1 MPLLQLLL
9 AIAATGCA
17 RTELPNQE
25 AMLPLGSFGE
35 DSLPLV
41 EVELSGRRVSFILDF
56 GAGITIVSK
65 QWCDTLRCQPAGRMA
80 GLRHT
85 GEVLELPLVTV
96 PSLQLGPVRETQ
108 LVTAVMDLAPWQQV
122 APIAGVLSLQA
133 LEHVPFSLDL
143 ARHTLVVGRGSIPAT
158 NGADSARA
166 SIALIREHPHAL
178 TLAVPVFLDGRPLG
192 WGLVDTGS
200 PQTYLHAYWKDAL
213 AHRGRPLAVRE
224 ERGWTGHRESVQS
237 WSVRGLTFLDRR
249 MTPDSATVGVK
260 RMVPDAL
267 IGLDWLRRRV
277 LSCDLEARWCTVE
290 PVR

>member
-1 MPLLQLLL
+1 MPLLELLL
-9 AIAATGCA
+9 AIAATGCV
-17 RTELPNQE
+17 RTEPPSQDVTLS
-25 AMLPLGSFGE
+25 LGSFGE

-65 QWCDTLRCQPAGRMA
+65 QWCDTVRCQPAGRMA
-80 GLRHT
+80 GFRHT
-85 GEVLELPLVTV
+85 GEVVELPLVTV

-108 LVTAVMDLAPWQQV
+108 LVTAVMDLSSWQQV
-122 APIAGVLSLQA
+122 APIAGVLSLQP

-143 ARHTLVVGRGSIPAT
+143 ARHTLVVGRGSLPAT
-158 NGADSARA
+158 NSAENART

-200 PQTYLHAYWKDAL
+200 PQTYLHAYWTDAL
-213 AHRGRPLAVRE
+213 ARRGRLLSVRE
-224 ERGWTGHRESVQS
+224 EHGWTGRRESVQY
-237 WSVRGLTFLDRR
+237 WSVRGLAFLDRR
-249 MTPDSATVGVK
+249 IPPDSARVGVK

-277 LSCDLEARWCTVE
+277 LSCDLEARWCTVQ
-290 PVR
+290 PIR